1 MATPTTP
8 QTTSYSS
15 SQAPTRPNTG
25 QQGSGG
31 TGAPRGRQRKISDYG
46 RQLSEKQKA
55 RREYGLKEAQF
66 RRYFASAMRSKVAT
80 GQSLLLALES
90 RVDNVLY
97 RAGLAKTRRMARQM
111 VTHGLVSMN
120 GKRIDVPGFSM
131 KTGDVAMVKETFA
144 IDHNKDIVI
153 PDWVKVDPKK
163 QSVTV
168 ERMPKADDLVSDINT
183 QLIIEFYSR

>member
-15 SQAPTRPNTG
+15 SQAPTRPNAG
-25 QQGSGG
+25 QQGGS
-31 TGAPRGRQRKISDYG
+31 APRTRQRKVSDYG

-55 RREYGLKEAQF
+55 RREYGLREAQF

-90 RVDNVLY
+90 RVDNILY

-111 VTHGLVSMN
+111 VTHGLVSIN
-120 GKRIDVPGFSM
+120 DKRIDVPSLAL
-131 KTGDVAMVKETFA
+131 KPGDVATVKEKFA
-144 IDHNKDIVI
+144 VEQNKDIVI
-153 PDWVKVDPKK
+153 PDWMKVNPKK
-163 QSVTV
+163 QSVKV

>member
-15 SQAPTRPNTG
+15 SQAPTRPNVG
-25 QQGSGG
+25 KQG
-31 TGAPRGRQRKISDYG
+31 TGAPRARQRKISDYG

-66 RRYFASAMRSKVAT
+66 RRYFAAAMRSKIAT

-111 VTHGLVSMN
+111 VTHGLVSIN
-120 GKRIDVPGFSM
+120 DKRIDVPGFAL
-131 KTGDVAMVKETFA
+131 KAGDVASVKEKFA
-144 IDHNKDIVI
+144 VEYNKDIVI
-153 PDWVKVDPKK
+153 PDWLIVDAKK
-163 QSVTV
+163 QSVKV
-168 ERMPKADDLVSDINT
+168 ERLPKADDLVSDINT